1 MRITSQNNHVT
12 SSRVITLLIILAGV
26 TASYSSYFDFSKL
39 RPPTYFNYDIILFT
53 QYRIFLYLIIIVM
66 LWLITVYSKKARA
79 VFLSLLIT
87 VLIYSSIIAVNF
99 PFIIH
104 RDAYL
109 HGGAVE
115 YIIKKGSLHGLETF
129 GRDDVVSWPGWFIF
143 QSIYVVVTNGMVI
156 DSITVLTAFYPLFVF
171 LVFYAMFVERRFP
184 KSTSNFIGILPLL
197 FLVNNYG
204 LFTSSFAR
212 WHFAVLLATIL
223 QSTLIDFV
231 LAHPSKG
238 LKQAAGIAII
248 VGTTIILS
256 HPYVATFIVTEVLV
270 LLVAF
275 TSVHRLAR
283 GALMSLYA
291 IILIFVLHVSFN
303 ISNNFV
309 ELGFNSVLK
318 FFNNPQIYSEFAIQ
332 STPIKVKSLYPI
344 SEVAYVFRLL
354 YRVFTVSTFLVMIYL
369 TLRSLL
375 ADNTVNSDIK
385 SLGFLTLFSLIAYGV
400 ISAYLTGSF
409 LWFERTLYL
418 AYFIFMPG
426 TRLLHTWISKPRGG
440 MSNDYKLVSIFLY
453 ASILIAL
460 LSAIFIS
467 LEPNY
472 STIRVRYPWIDASLN
487 FISMSNISGICGGTF
502 STIYYS
508 YFTIIRETIL
518 RSSTLMNIIRSGTGC
533 KSQYIMLSLL
543 DPEIVQGYINT
554 FELDSVYSRVIDA
567 GGMVYLWWL
576 G

>member
-1 MRITSQNNHVT
+1 MRMTSQNNHAIH
-12 SSRVITLLIILAGV
+12 SRVITLLIILAGV
-26 TASYSSYFDFSKL
+26 VASYSSYFDFSKL
-39 RPPTYFNYDIILFT
+39 RPPTYFNYDIVLFT
-53 QYRIFLYLIIIVM
+53 QYRIFLFYCIIVM

-109 HGGAVE
+109 HGGPVE
-115 YIIKKGSLHGLETF
+115 YIIKRGSLSGLEMF

-143 QSIYVVVTNGMVI
+143 QSIYVVVTNGRVI
-156 DSITVLTAFYPLFVF
+156 ESITVLTALYPLLVF
-171 LVFYAMFVERRFP
+171 LLFYAMFVERRFP
-184 KSTSNFIGILPLL
+184 KSASNFIGILPLL

-212 WHFAVLLATIL
+212 WHFAILLATIL
-223 QSTLIDFV
+223 QSVLIDFV

-238 LKQAAGIAII
+238 LKQAAAIAII
-248 VGTTIILS
+248 VSATIILS
-256 HPYVATFIVTEVLV
+256 HPYVATFMVTEILV
-270 LLVAF
+270 LLVFF

-283 GALMSLYA
+283 DTLKYLYA
-291 IILIFVLHVSFN
+291 IILFFVIHVIFN
-303 ISNNFV
+303 ISSNFV

-318 FFNNPQIYSEFAIQ
+318 YFSNPQIYSEFVVQ
-332 STPIKVKSLYPI
+332 STPIRVKSLYPI

-354 YRVFTVSTFLVMIYL
+354 YRVFTVSTFLVLIYL
-369 TLRSLL
+369 TLRFLI
-375 ADNTVNSDIK
+375 ANNTVGGDIK
-385 SLGFLTLFSLIAYGV
+385 SLKFLTLSSLIAYGV
-400 ISAYLTGSF
+400 ISAYLVGSF
-409 LWFERTLYL
+409 LWFERTLYV
-418 AYFIFMPG
+418 AYLIFMPG
-426 TRLLHTWISKPRGG
+426 TQLLHTWISKPQGRMG
-440 MSNDYKLVSIFLY
+440 NHYKLAPIFLNVL
-453 ASILIAL
+453 ILIAL
-460 LSAIFIS
+460 LSAVFIS

-487 FISMSNISGICGGTF
+487 FISMSNVSGICGGTF

-508 YFTIIRETIL
+508 YFTIIRETVL